1 MLFFIILSIVIIQRL
16 VELLIAKS
24 NEKWMRNRGAYEVG
38 QAQYKYIVLVHVFF
52 FISFISEVIF
62 LQKTPAS
69 WWWLPFVFFII
80 AQSIRVWSLSSLGR
94 FWNTKII
101 ILPGANVV
109 AKGPYRFMRHPNYVI
124 VSLEILMLPL
134 IFQAYATAIIFTV
147 ANALVLSVRIRQEE
161 SALQGATDY
170 QQKFEKR
177 LRFFP
182 TIEKE

>member
-1 MLFFIILSIVIIQRL
+1 MVFFIILFVVITQRL

-52 FISFISEVIF
+52 FISLISEVVF
-62 LQKTPAS
+62 LQKTLAS
-69 WWWLPFVFFII
+69 WWWVPFAFFII
-80 AQSIRVWSLSSLGR
+80 AQSMRVWSLSSLGR

-109 AKGPYRFMRHPNYVI
+109 AKGPYKFMRHPNYVI
-124 VSLEILMLPL
+124 VSVEILMLPL
-134 IFQAYATAIIFTV
+134 IFQAYATAIFFTI
-147 ANALVLSVRIRQEE
+147 ANALVLSVRICQEE
-161 SALQGATDY
+161 AALQEATDY
-170 QQKFEKR
+170 QEKFSSR
-177 LRFFP
+177 FRFFP